1 MGNLLNPRTSSFL
14 TDNSVCRIFDSS
26 LDESPSSM
34 NIKTIFRSLIGFF
47 KQERIDYALV
57 GAFALKGYGYL
68 RATEDAD
75 FLVRAT
81 HQSRIIAYLESLGY
95 ETIYRS
101 AGYSNHVHPLANLG
115 RIDFIYVEGETA
127 DTILSEVNPLL
138 VLDDISMPVARVE
151 HLIALK
157 VFAMKNDPER
167 SLREMADLQFLLKLP
182 DLDLEEIRGYFEK
195 YGQMEKYNEL
205 TQREKKSPK
214 S

>member
-1 MGNLLNPRTSSFL
+1 
-14 TDNSVCRIFDSS
+14 
-26 LDESPSSM
+26 M
-34 NIKTIFRSLIGFF
+34 NIRTIFRSLIGFF
-47 KQERIDYALV
+47 QQERIDYALV

-81 HQSRIIAYLESLGY
+81 YQSRIIAYLESLGY

-157 VFAMKNDPER
+157 VFAMRNDPER
-167 SLREMADLQFLLKLP
+167 SLREMADIQFLLKLP

-195 YGQMEKYNEL
+195 YGQMKKYNEL
-205 TQREKKSPK
+205 TQREKEKPK